1 MYSKIDV
8 HKKIPN
14 KETVFKATTHD
25 GENYLYKGTQLIK
38 QYEVLINN
46 TKCIL
51 GFWIGLLGF
60 VAMNLNV
67 VLEDST
73 LKELYYSIINKT
85 ADFGVMV
92 SVPLNFLFIVL
103 TPIMFYSIRTSIK
116 EYRKKI
122 NYIILESDGMIEKIK
137 ANPKDMTQ
145 EASNDVCN

>member
-51 GFWIGLLGF
+51 GIWLGLLGF

-67 VLEDST
+67 VLEDAT

-85 ADFGVMV
+85 ADFGVML

-103 TPIMFYSIRTSIK
+103 TPIMFFSIRTSIK

-122 NYIILESDGMIEKIK
+122 NYIMLESDSMIEKIHSQ
-137 ANPKDMTQ
+137 PKDMTHYKT
-145 EASNDVCN
+145 EEETS